1 MGYSPAATPPDSK
14 GPRQNPN
21 TCMCRQVYT
30 GTPKRMKATM
40 IFAGLVAIDLENFG
54 CGLKDGHTF
63 RICATCSTA
72 VLEAHR
78 HAILPEHGSQ
88 SPSLHA
94 SGGKLS
100 VPSHLILTTRPAVY
114 LSSTHMGT
122 LWCVPRTCT
131 HTATLSLMP
140 NSPTTDSGHL
150 KAGKS

>member
-1 MGYSPAATPPDSK
+1 MNFGGIAPLMPPESLPQCPVCHK
-14 GPRQNPN
+14 RQML
-21 TCMCRQVYT
+21 TRTV
-30 GTPKRMKATM
+30 PKRMKATM
-40 IFAGLVAIDLENFG
+40 IFAGLVAINLENFG

-100 VPSHLILTTRPAVY
+100 VPSQLDNKAGGVPLLHAHGDPLVR
-114 LSSTHMGT
+114 STHLYTHCHT
-122 LWCVPRTCT
+122 LT
-131 HTATLSLMP
+131 HA
-140 NSPTTDSGHL
+140 
-150 KAGKS
+150 